1 MSAATLQALNQ
12 VLRPRIGKIPR
23 VSIGEFPTPLTEL
36 ARLSRHLGGPR
47 LFMKREDLSG
57 LALGGNK
64 TRLLEFRLA
73 EAVDL
78 RADVI
83 IAGLEEESNSARQL
97 TAAANR
103 LGLRTVLLLR
113 SDGAPSWQGNLLLDA
128 ILGAEIQFVPS
139 SRDIDEAMREAAE
152 RERQRGHRPYVMNHA
167 KFFGPGAALAGLE
180 WTLESLEQLD
190 RLGLRPTHFYLS
202 SGGKCQAGMVLVQ
215 TMLGRPFRVIGIH
228 AKPEASGPAS
238 TSRIANAT
246 AEVLGLDV
254 RVDPGEVENRAEFG
268 GPGFGISTPEG
279 IAAIKL
285 VARLEGILLDPVFTG
300 KAMAGLLADVEAGRL
315 TSGDVAV
322 FVHTGGIPGLF
333 THAREFVVEAAAAAS
348 AGGRS

>member
-1 MSAATLQALNQ
+1 
-12 VLRPRIGKIPR
+12 V
-23 VSIGEFPTPLTEL
+23 V
-36 ARLSRHLGGPR
+36 
-47 LFMKREDLSG
+47 
-57 LALGGNK
+57 
-64 TRLLEFRLA
+64 
-73 EAVDL
+73 
-78 RADVI
+78 
-83 IAGLEEESNSARQL
+83 IAGLEAESNSARQL

-113 SDGAPSWQGNLLLDA
+113 SEGTPAWQGNLLLDA
-128 ILGAEIQFVPS
+128 ILGADIRFVPLS
-139 SRDIDEAMREAAE
+139 VDIDQAMREAAE

-215 TMLGRPFRVIGIH
+215 KMLGRPFRVIGIH
-228 AKPEASGPAS
+228 CKPEATGPAS

-254 RVDPGEVENRAEFG
+254 RIEPGEVENRTEFAG
-268 GPGFGISTPEG
+268 SGFGLSTPES
-279 IAAIKL
+279 IAAIRL
-285 VARLEGILLDPVFTG
+285 AARLEGILLDPVFTG
-300 KAMAGLLADVEAGRL
+300 KAMAGLVADIESGHL
-315 TSGDVAV
+315 GSGDLAV
-322 FVHTGGIPGLF
+322 FVHTGGIPALF
-333 THAREFVVEAAAAAS
+333 THAREFVVEAAAP